1 MKGLLLRLSALV
13 SDAEAAVRVI
23 AYFDRP
29 PGVGSGGRSVRQ
41 TRACL
46 VSGEWRYGTTRHS
59 RPAQRITVP
68 SPRSTS
74 PSSAVLGSPS
84 QSPSALTQIAAA
96 AAAWRIRAG
105 SSKPSRSPA
114 R

>member
-41 TRACL
+41 TRVIRR
-46 VSGEWRYGTTRHS
+46 VSGRATAPSDR
-59 RPAQRITVP
+59 RAPA
-68 SPRSTS
+68 S
-74 PSSAVLGSPS
+74 
-84 QSPSALTQIAAA
+84 
-96 AAAWRIRAG
+96 
-105 SSKPSRSPA
+105 
-114 R
+114 